1 VSLDQLWAGWRSTYV
16 SSVGSFDEP
25 ANAQGEGAPE
35 CVFCTIMASS
45 APDSERNVLWTGKL
59 TTVLLNAYP
68 YCSGHLM
75 VLPIRHARDLC
86 ELDGD
91 EMSELSNSVL
101 RALETLKAAYHPEGV
116 NLGLNIGRAAGAGI
130 PAHLHVHIVPRWV
143 GDTNFMTAVAGAR
156 VIPESLGDSWS
167 KLRAAWA

>member
-1 VSLDQLWAGWRSTYV
+1 MSLDQLWAGWRSTYV

-35 CVFCTIMASS
+35 CVFCTIMA
-45 APDSERNVLWTGKL
+45 VTGNPLPKPL
-59 TTVLLNAYP
+59 PSVTTLLNAYP